1 MSLRQLWRRHR
12 PPAARP
18 SLRPAPTPP
27 LRALSSAP
35 TANPALYGTDEPPL
49 PPPELLSYGGLEV
62 EVVPNVG
69 VGSVKYGGAEI
80 CRGINF
86 LFRDEGWGT
95 PPLELES
102 SLIARPGG
110 DDAASTVSWT
120 SSPPPPS
127 SRPAPCHG

>member
-1 MSLRQLWRRHR
+1 MSLRQLWRHR
-12 PPAARP
+12 PAPSARRP
-18 SLRPAPTPP
+18 SLRPATPTPP

-35 TANPALYGTDEPPL
+35 AANPALYGTDEPPL

-102 SLIARPGG
+102 SLIARPDGE
-110 DDAASTVSWT
+110 DAASTVSWT
-120 SSPPPPS
+120 SSPS
-127 SRPAPCHG
+127 T